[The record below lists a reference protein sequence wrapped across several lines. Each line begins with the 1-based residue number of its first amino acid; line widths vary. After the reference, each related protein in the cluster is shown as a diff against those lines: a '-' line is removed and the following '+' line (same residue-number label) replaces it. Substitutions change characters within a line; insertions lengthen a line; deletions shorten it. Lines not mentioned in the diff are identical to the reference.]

1 MARVL
6 IVDDDRSFRESLAET
21 LAGLGHQSV
30 AAESGKQGLAL
41 IEQGGIDAVF
51 LDFRLP
57 ALTGLEVLR
66 EIKRI
71 PAGRGIPV
79 IMLTAYAS
87 ADNTIEAMKLG
98 AFDHLAKPAGRAAIE
113 RALKEALRSG
123 FAPVELATGA
133 KPGEF
138 IARSES
144 MREVVKLIGRAAATD
159 ATVLITGET
168 GTGKEEVAR
177 ALHQHSARADKPFVA
192 INCSAIPRDL
202 LESELFGHVRG
213 AFTGATSTR
222 IGLFR
227 HADGGTVLL
236 DEIGDMSA
244 DLQAKLLR
252 VLEESVIVPVGAER
266 SVTVNTRIL
275 AATHRNLAEEVR
287 AGRFREDLYY
297 RLNVLHIHI
306 APLCER
312 REDIATLADYF
323 LTQASNPP
331 KTLSAAARQKL
342 EEHPWPGNV
351 RELRNVIERATILAR
366 GTRIEAD
373 DLGISSQDPV
383 SATAQP
389 ADTLPAA
396 LAQLEEAM
404 IRKALAESGGNRAE
418 AARRLG
424 IHRQL
429 LYAKLRHYGIEL

>member
-1 MARVL
+1 MACVL
-6 IVDDDRSFRESLAET
+6 IVDDDRSFRESLVET
-21 LAGLGHQSV
+21 LAGLGHQTL
-30 AAESGKQGLAL
+30 AAESGKQGLSL
-41 IEQGGIDAVF
+41 IERGGIDAVF

-57 ALTGLEVLR
+57 DTTGLDVLR
-66 EIKRI
+66 EIKRL

-113 RALKEALRSG
+113 RALVEALRSG
-123 FAPVELATGA
+123 GLSMGVAAVA

-138 IARSES
+138 VARSEL
-144 MREVVKLIGRAAATD
+144 MREVVKLIGRTAATD

-177 ALHQHSARADKPFVA
+177 ALHQHSARAGKPFVA
-192 INCSAIPRDL
+192 INCAAIPHDL

-222 IGLFR
+222 IGMFR
-227 HADGGTVLL
+227 QADGGSLLL
-236 DEIGDMSA
+236 DEIGEMSG

-252 VLEESVIVPVGAER
+252 VLEEGAIVPVGAER
-266 SVTVNTRIL
+266 SVSVNTRIL
-275 AATHRNLAEEVR
+275 AATHRNLAEEVT
-287 AGRFREDLYY
+287 AGRFREDLFY
-297 RLNVLHIHI
+297 RLNVLQIHV
-306 APLCER
+306 APLRER
-312 REDIATLADYF
+312 REDIAALAEHF
-323 LTQASNPP
+323 LALASDPP
-331 KTLSAAARQKL
+331 KALSAAARQKL
-342 EEHPWPGNV
+342 EEHAWPGNV

-366 GTRIEAD
+366 GARIEAD
-373 DLGISSQDPV
+373 DLGFASRGPV
-383 SATAQP
+383 SAASQT

-404 IRKALAESGGNRAE
+404 IRKALADSGGNRAE